1 MHRFKNK
8 LTVCIGIMIISE
20 QRGRSPFWFLTG
32 NIRVLV
38 VCRVLWSFST
48 SIVYPFFSLYIL
60 ALGGTPSQIGLI
72 NSLGIISGM
81 FLYPVGGY
89 IADKMGRVK
98 LVGFSTY
105 AYALSHLLFVFANNW
120 QAVAVGQFLSHLF
133 LFYSPAMNALQA
145 DSLPPG
151 VRGRGFATI
160 MAIPGSVRIIA
171 PYIGGWVIASYGGG
185 DLGMIRAVRLCWGV
199 AFLVGILVA
208 TIRLKFLRET
218 IPEEEV
224 TERLSLNDLPRIVKE
239 SYASIFDSLKWMDSS
254 LRGIVIVEI
263 VSSLFVAMTAPFW
276 VVFAKQVIGLEPVQ
290 WGSILLMS
298 GAVGI
303 VLAFPM
309 GSLVDRVGPRRVILL
324 SMGLAPVAIFLYLF
338 SGGFYG
344 VAAILCAMSLINGM
358 LMPAFSTLIANLI
371 PRNRRGRLYSLL
383 GERGVMFSYGNFWGG
398 GFLLF
403 PAAAIGSFI
412 GGYVY
417 EMNNTWPW
425 IILAVATTA
434 NFLLAVRYIKEPEN
448 AES

>member
-8 LTVCIGIMIISE
+8 LIVCIGIMIITE
-20 QRGRSPFWFLTG
+20 PRGRSPFWFLTG

-120 QAVAVGQFLSHLF
+120 QAVAIGQFLSHLF

-171 PYIGGWVIASYGGG
+171 PYIGGWVIASFGGG

-199 AFLVGILVA
+199 AFLVGLLVA
-208 TIRLKFLRET
+208 TIRLKFLKET
-218 IPEEEV
+218 IPEDEV
-224 TERLSLNDLPRIVKE
+224 TDSLSLGELPRIIKE
-239 SYASIFDSLKWMDSS
+239 SYASIFESLKWMDSS

-263 VSSLFVAMTAPFW
+263 VGSFFVAMTAPFW
-276 VVFAKQVIGLEPVQ
+276 VVYAKQVVGLEPVQ

-298 GAVGI
+298 GALGI
-303 VLAFPM
+303 VMAFPL
-309 GSLVDRVGPRRVILL
+309 GSLVDKVGPRKLILL
-324 SMGLAPVAIFLYLF
+324 SMGLAPLVIFLYLF

-344 VAAILCAMSLINGM
+344 VAAILCVMSLINGM
-358 LMPAFSTLIANLI
+358 LMPAFSTIIANLI
-371 PRNRRGRLYSLL
+371 PRSRRGRLYSLL

-403 PAAAIGSFI
+403 PAAAVGSFI
-412 GGYVY
+412 GGYIY
-417 EMNNTWPW
+417 EMNNSWPW
-425 IILAVATTA
+425 IILSTATVV
-434 NFLLAVRYIKEPEN
+434 NLLLTVKYIREPER

>member
-1 MHRFKNK
+1 MSSR
-8 LTVCIGIMIISE
+8 IMIVSE

-38 VCRVLWSFST
+38 ICRVLWSFST

-60 ALGGTPSQIGLI
+60 ALGGTPAQVGII

-105 AYALSHLLFVFANNW
+105 AYALSHILFVFATNW

-145 DSLPPG
+145 DSLPPD

-171 PYIGGWVIASYGGG
+171 PYIGGWVIASFGGG

-199 AFLVGILVA
+199 AFLVGLLVA
-208 TIRLKFLRET
+208 TIRLKFLEET
-218 IPEEEV
+218 IPEDEV
-224 TERLSLNDLPRIVKE
+224 TECLSLMELPRIIKE
-239 SYASIFDSLKWMDSS
+239 SYASIFESLKWMDGS

-263 VSSLFVAMTAPFW
+263 VGSLFVAMTAPFW
-276 VVFAKQVIGLEPVQ
+276 VVYAKQVVGLEPVQ

-298 GAVGI
+298 GALGI
-303 VLAFPM
+303 VMAFPL
-309 GSLVDRVGPRRVILL
+309 GSLVDRVGPRRLILL
-324 SMGLAPVAIFLYLF
+324 SMGLAPIVIFLYLF

-344 VAAILCAMSLINGM
+344 VAAILCVMSLINGM
-358 LMPAFSTLIANLI
+358 LMPAFSTIIANLI
-371 PRNRRGRLYSLL
+371 PRSRRGRLYSLL

-403 PAAAIGSFI
+403 PAAAVGSFI
-412 GGYVY
+412 GGYIY
-417 EMNNTWPW
+417 EMNNSWPW
-425 IILAVATTA
+425 IILSAATVV
-434 NFLLAVRYIKEPEN
+434 NLLLTVRYIREPER